1 MERDFEQEFR
11 QMKQDEIPDL
21 WNRIEAGLSEK
32 TDAVASSGEERS
44 IQHNT
49 EIDREETDR
58 IVPMHKNAWKK
69 WATLAAAVVCLLLV
83 LPAISLTRRNFS
95 QSESSEMADSYV
107 SEEMPYEEEAPCEE
121 QAAEEAMEDTEASS
135 AAEEGIAMED
145 AAEAETEEMQA
156 NKTMREEA
164 KEEMAATGNVD
175 SLEDSAAADT
185 AGSGNITPDEG
196 QFFRPV
202 MVQIADITE
211 AGGEVLYQVVLQET
225 DETGFLSK
233 GSEIE
238 IACNAQTEYDFPRET
253 RQEQVLKTGEEYQV
267 SLCYEDGRFVVLT
280 VAICSISE

>member
-21 WNRIEAGLSEK
+21 WNRIEAGLFEK

-95 QSESSEMADSYV
+95 QSESSKMADSYV

-121 QAAEEAMEDTEASS
+121 AAASS

-156 NKTMREEA
+156 NKTMREKA
-164 KEEMAATGNVD
+164 KEEMAATGNAD

-196 QFFRPV
+196 QLFKPV

-238 IACNAQTEYDFPRET
+238 IACNAQTEYNFPRET

-267 SLCYEDGRFVVLT
+267 SLCYEGGRFVVLT